1 MGMKSYPVIDMAAT
15 GANIARLRK
24 EQGYTV
30 ADLQAFFGF
39 EAPQAIY
46 KWQQG
51 KSLPS
56 TDNLFALS
64 RFLGVTIEEILVAE
78 KPKYRKAPQEQS
90 CGPGFFGG
98 KLPLRAA
105 QSARWI
111 AGVSARFARYRL

>member
-1 MGMKSYPVIDMAAT
+1 MLFRALFCSTTLHFSEVFLKAVEFM
-15 GANIARLRK
+15 
-24 EQGYTV
+24 
-30 ADLQAFFGF
+30 GF

-64 RFLGVTIEEILVAE
+64 RSLGVTIEDILVAE

-98 KLPLRAA
+98 KLPIPLFAA